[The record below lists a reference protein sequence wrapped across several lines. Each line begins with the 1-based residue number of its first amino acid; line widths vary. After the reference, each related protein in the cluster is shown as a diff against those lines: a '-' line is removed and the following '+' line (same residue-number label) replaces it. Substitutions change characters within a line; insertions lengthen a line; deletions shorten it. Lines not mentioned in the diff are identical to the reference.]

1 MKPFLTPHSSVRP
14 PQRMPAPAQPPQ
26 FTSVRST
33 VLLSL
38 LLVPRRSQDAPG
50 SRNR

>member
-14 PQRMPAPAQPPQ
+14 PRRMPSPAQSLLPVPA
-26 FTSVRST
+26 RST
-33 VLLSL
+33 VLQTL
-38 LLVPRRSQDAPG
+38 LLASRRPQDAPG